1 MLTQAAVCIPI
12 LPPNA
17 SITSPKKNPPINMP
31 NLLAEMGMFRNNNKY
46 GMGLIHQAMF
56 TS

>member
-1 MLTQAAVCIPI
+1 
-12 LPPNA
+12 
-17 SITSPKKNPPINMP
+17 
-31 NLLAEMGMFRNNNKY
+31 LAEMGMFRNNNKY